1 MIENAYFEQM
11 IAKIKECKS
20 NGNKSDYVAGEIVA
34 LLNYNDSKRHN
45 SDKFEVTNIPIA
57 QLTDFIE
64 TLRKAEIT
72 DFVVTAEQTDVIE
85 ALHEIQK
92 LGCVVNGL
100 DIVTRIDTE
109 FGVMGTYE
117 VEGIRVSIPKN
128 LKG

>member
-85 ALHEIQK
+85 ALHEMQK

-100 DIVTRIDTE
+100 DIVTRIDSCYT
-109 FGVMGTYE
+109 G
-117 VEGIRVSIPKN
+117 
-128 LKG
+128 